1 MKFHQNTPFSG
12 YRDNLIL
19 SALVDVDQLKRL
31 SSASRSLSSALSS
44 LKEPRGFLDLVNE
57 LAYRAIGHVVPEVFA
72 ESVEEEL
79 RDIPISADE
88 IDGIL
93 KRPLGSALQMLL
105 SQ

>member
-19 SALVDVDQLKRL
+19 SALVEVDQLKRL
-31 SSASRSLSSALSS
+31 SSASRSLSRALSS
-44 LKEPRGFLDLVNE
+44 FKDPKGFLDLVNE
-57 LAYRAIGHVVPEVFA
+57 LAYRAIGSIVPEVFA

-79 RDIPISADE
+79 QEIPISAGE
-88 IDGIL
+88 IDEIL
-93 KRPLGSALQMLL
+93 KRPLGSVLQMLV